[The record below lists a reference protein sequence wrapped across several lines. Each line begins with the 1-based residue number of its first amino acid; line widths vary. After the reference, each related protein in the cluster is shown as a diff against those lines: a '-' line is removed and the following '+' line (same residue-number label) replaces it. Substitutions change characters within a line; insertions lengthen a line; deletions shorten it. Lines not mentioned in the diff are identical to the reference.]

1 MLRALLFLSLVLI
14 NPTVASADD
23 FIKDLNLGN
32 LSDEAKEKGFRSV
45 QGLVDSGNPKAML
58 GLGIFKLL
66 GIGIDRNESEAV
78 ALFSAVASMS
88 NDNKEVSEYAALALK
103 TKDELLKW
111 RQGKARLTSGSGW
124 SWGGARRA
132 AKRELDNSNWL
143 DLALL
148 TLSNGYPSDMTYYYL
163 GRAAEGIGDYANA
176 ITYYNVALNPRA
188 GGGIECN
195 YLFDNCDGL
204 NFPADAQ
211 NRIVIVRE
219 LINNQKLIQAQRDT
233 DRRKKE
239 AAAAAK
245 LEEER
250 ELKRKEERTIQFIA
264 TLQDAAGGTCAI
276 QHQVANMYFSGD
288 GTTVDEKSGLNWLSK
303 SAQNGCADAQ
313 YELSERYRAGNG
325 LAKNE
330 QKADDLLMKSS
341 RQGYPASQV
350 KIKELQAIKQ
360 ERASQIA
367 AAEREKLEKRRAA
380 EQKLIKENE
389 ELESKRKSEN
399 INKLKSL

>member
-1 MLRALLFLSLVLI
+1 L
-14 NPTVASADD
+14 
-23 FIKDLNLGN
+23 
-32 LSDEAKEKGFRSV
+32 
-45 QGLVDSGNPKAML
+45 
-58 GLGIFKLL
+58 
-66 GIGIDRNESEAV
+66 
-78 ALFSAVASMS
+78 
-88 NDNKEVSEYAALALK
+88 
-103 TKDELLKW
+103 
-111 RQGKARLTSGSGW
+111 
-124 SWGGARRA
+124 
-132 AKRELDNSNWL
+132 
-143 DLALL
+143 
-148 TLSNGYPSDMTYYYL
+148 DMTYYYL

-188 GGGIECN
+188 RGAECN
-195 YLFDNCDGL
+195 YLFNNCDGL

-219 LINNQKLIQAQRDT
+219 LLNNQKLIQAQRDT
-233 DRRKKE
+233 DRSKRE

-250 ELKRKEERTIQFIA
+250 ELKRKEERTIQFTA

-313 YELSERYRAGNG
+313 YEISKRYRSGNG
-325 LAKNE
+325 VAKDE
-330 QKADDLLMKSS
+330 QKADDFLFRSS
-341 RQGYPASQV
+341 RQGYPEAQV
-350 KIKELQAIKQ
+350 RSKELQLIKQ

-367 AAEREKLEKRRAA
+367 AAEREKSAKKRAT
-380 EQKLIKENE
+380 EQKLIRENE
-389 ELESKRKSEN
+389 ELESKRKLDN

>member
-1 MLRALLFLSLVLI
+1 MSLVLI

-23 FIKDLNLGN
+23 FFKDLNLGN

-45 QGLVDSGNPKAML
+45 QELVDSGNPKAML
-58 GLGIFKLL
+58 GLGILKLL

-88 NDNKEVSEYAALALK
+88 NDNKEVSEYAVLALK

-124 SWGGARRA
+124 SWGGTRRA

-148 TLSNGYPSDMTYYYL
+148 TLSNGYPLDMTYYYL

-176 ITYYNVALNPRA
+176 ITYYNVALNPRSR
-188 GGGIECN
+188 GSECN
-195 YLFDNCDGL
+195 YLFNNCDGL

-219 LINNQKLIQAQRDT
+219 LLSNQQLIQAQRDT

-250 ELKRKEERTIQFIA
+250 ELKRKEERTIQFTA
-264 TLQDAAGGTCAI
+264 TLQDAARGTCAI

-303 SAQNGCADAQ
+303 SAQNSCADAQ
-313 YELSERYRAGNG
+313 YEISERYRSGNG
-325 LAKNE
+325 VAKDE
-330 QKADDLLMKSS
+330 QKADDFLLKSS
-341 RQGYPASQV
+341 RQGYPEAQV
-350 KIKELQAIKQ
+350 RSKELQLIKQ

-367 AAEREKLEKRRAA
+367 AAEREKLAKTRAA
-380 EQKLIKENE
+380 DQKLIRENE
-389 ELESKRKSEN
+389 ELESKRKLDN